1 MEFALLLL
9 TILLSATCAGL
20 VTHRLNISKE
30 RLSFRVRKAEDV
42 YCTAEQLEDV
52 LNNFFADS
60 YSLVNHCLPREN
72 EADAKIGEA
81 VGQHFS
87 RLKMLIGFYFPGLRP
102 SLSRVTSAAASAYG
116 ALQAYNKAP
125 REEKEPLAEILDV
138 SVVEMKEA
146 FEAMKENILT
156 VGAKEHVG
164 RRLVFLNRSQKAMRS
179 SRVMPV
185 AV

>member
-60 YSLVNHCLPREN
+60 YSLVNHCLPART
-72 EADAKIGEA
+72 KPTP
-81 VGQHFS
+81 
-87 RLKMLIGFYFPGLRP
+87 RLARRSANISPG
-102 SLSRVTSAAASAYG
+102 
-116 ALQAYNKAP
+116 
-125 REEKEPLAEILDV
+125 
-138 SVVEMKEA
+138 
-146 FEAMKENILT
+146 
-156 VGAKEHVG
+156 
-164 RRLVFLNRSQKAMRS
+164 
-179 SRVMPV
+179 
-185 AV
+185 

>member
-42 YCTAEQLEDV
+42 YCTAEQLEEI

-60 YSLVNHCLPREN
+60 YSLINYCLAREN
-72 EADAKIGEA
+72 DVGPEVTEA
-81 VGQHFS
+81 VARHFS
-87 RLKMLIGFYFPGLRP
+87 RLKMLIGFYFPSLRP
-102 SLSRVTSAAASAYG
+102 GLSRVTSAASSAY
-116 ALQAYNKAP
+116 ATLQAYKKAP
-125 REEKEPLAEILDV
+125 SEEKESLAQILDV
-138 SVVEMKEA
+138 AVVEMKEA
-146 FEAMKENILT
+146 FEAMKENILA
-156 VGAKEHVG
+156 VGETEHNG
-164 RRLVFLNRSQKAMRS
+164 LRLAFLKRSQKTLPS

-185 AV
+185 AI